1 MEAPPRARALL
12 LRASEKP
19 RSRVHRRLGAG
30 PTIENAVCCSKR
42 KPDLEFVLA
51 AGAGDLQ
58 LVRAML
64 ILGDHSSSTA
74 EDKRVS
80 EIDVRV
86 RPVQGQ
92 RAKGRPVTA
101 LHAASATG
109 TLEVVE
115 LLIAHGANPSA
126 RMEWLRA
133 LTPLHVASTP
143 EIASR
148 LLNAGAQPV
157 ALDPREPDP
166 VWYHQQHK
174 RDDVASTIME
184 WRRTRFLPALST
196 SRPYSSPTSQPAPP
210 PPRKPPTVPA
220 LSAAELK
227 VMEERFRLPPQQAL
241 ARLSALG
248 DEHVECAIC
257 LAPLSADEQLTL
269 LPCSTKELARPAGK
283 LAGSRP
289 MSEPVGGTPAPA
301 PAPAVEGSPPVE
313 VSPLFPPFRYTHGSV
328 SHPPSPRSGAAS
340 DARTSSQSEANAHD
354 PSSTHAHLFHA
365 ECLSRW
371 VLKKACCPTCRRD
384 VRPHLK

>member
-1 MEAPPRARALL
+1 
-12 LRASEKP
+12 
-19 RSRVHRRLGAG
+19 
-30 PTIENAVCCSKR
+30 
-42 KPDLEFVLA
+42 
-51 AGAGDLQ
+51 
-58 LVRAML
+58 
-64 ILGDHSSSTA
+64 
-74 EDKRVS
+74 
-80 EIDVRV
+80 VRV

-109 TLEVVE
+109 TSEVVQ

-166 VWYHQQHK
+166 VWYHQQNK
-174 RDDVASTIME
+174 RHDVASTIME

-196 SRPYSSPTSQPAPP
+196 SRPYVSPTPQPAPP

-248 DEHVECAIC
+248 DEHAECAIC
-257 LAPLSADEQLTL
+257 LGPLSADEQLTL
-269 LPCSTKELARPAGK
+269 LPCSTKEPARPAGK
-283 LAGSRP
+283 FVGPRP
-289 MSEPVGGTPAPA
+289 TSEPVGGT
-301 PAPAVEGSPPVE
+301 PAVEGSPPVE

-328 SHPPSPRSGAAS
+328 SLAASPRSAAVS
-340 DARTSSQSEANAHD
+340 DARTSSQPDAHD
-354 PSSTHAHLFHA
+354 PVCARAAFEGPSLM
-365 ECLSRW
+365 L
-371 VLKKACCPTCRRD
+371 
-384 VRPHLK
+384 